1 MFVSNDLD
9 FLQVKFNHGMVI
21 SNYFSP
27 EEIKAPLQKVMVN
40 SVLETP
46 PLCLTDKLRTVKSEV
61 ELKSL
66 KTMKVFFQ

>member
-21 SNYFSP
+21 SNHFSP

-40 SVLETP
+40 GVLETP
-46 PLCLTDKLRTVKSEV
+46 PLCLTDKLRMVKSEV